1 MLINSKNSLINFSND
16 FSKNYESKSD
26 EISQNII
33 SALNINPDNKVSEK
47 EIIKALE
54 DQNDYTIS
62 IQNQNDNQENGPSI
76 GYNF

>member
-1 MLINSKNSLINFSND
+1 LLINSKNSLINFSND

-54 DQNDYTIS
+54 D
-62 IQNQNDNQENGPSI
+62 
-76 GYNF
+76 